1 MAGLDT
7 APTNL
12 VQLLTSLEAKFE
24 KQLASLEQARERIR
38 ELEAENQRLQ
48 AALQA
53 ASSAKAET
61 VAVPSSELLS
71 EPSQSVTAT
80 WELSEESD
88 VASAGEN
95 QAEESLVAQD
105 EMVELPEADSHFSID
120 DQTAALPE
128 EDEESLS
135 VASSASVIE
144 KAAPAEQA
152 SAQDTTSGNSRNQR
166 KNKAANRAAVQWL
179 MDSFPLAFSRQH
191 PKPLQ
196 IGIQQSMMERL
207 PGMEGKI
214 KRGLASY
221 TRSPAY
227 LRCVQAGKSRV
238 DIDGKEAGHVEERDA
253 QHAREQYNSLYG
265 NRRPEGQNERRNNRQ
280 EQGRKPARVNRSA
293 DEVAQN
299 RSAARL
305 EEKLHQLVGKHLS

>member
-24 KQLASLEQARERIR
+24 RQLASLEQARERIR

-48 AALQA
+48 VALQA

-61 VAVPSSELLS
+61 VAVPSSELLR
-71 EPSQSVTAT
+71 EPSQSVAAT

-88 VASAGEN
+88 VASADEN
-95 QAEESLVAQD
+95 QAEESWVAQD
-105 EMVELPEADSHFSID
+105 ERVELPEADSHFSID
-120 DQTAALPE
+120 DQAAALPE
-128 EDEESLS
+128 EDEEPLS
-135 VASSASVIE
+135 VASSASDIE
-144 KAAPAEQA
+144 KAAP
-152 SAQDTTSGNSRNQR
+152 AQDTTSGNSRNQR

-238 DIDGKEAGHVEERDA
+238 DIDGKEAGNVEERDA

-280 EQGRKPARVNRSA
+280 EKSQKPDRVNRNA
-293 DEVAQN
+293 DEVAQS

>member
-24 KQLASLEQARERIR
+24 RQLASLEQARERIR

-48 AALQA
+48 VALQA

-71 EPSQSVTAT
+71 EPSQSVAAT

-88 VASAGEN
+88 VASADEN

-105 EMVELPEADSHFSID
+105 ERVELPEADSHFSID
-120 DQTAALPE
+120 DQAAALPE
-128 EDEESLS
+128 EDEEPLS
-135 VASSASVIE
+135 VASSASDIE
-144 KAAPAEQA
+144 KAAP
-152 SAQDTTSGNSRNQR
+152 AQDTTSGNSRNQR

-238 DIDGKEAGHVEERDA
+238 DIDGKEAGNVEERDA

-280 EQGRKPARVNRSA
+280 EQSRKPARVNRNA
-293 DEVAQN
+293 DEVVQN